1 MTTPEPTDNRVD
13 VTLPPIREVPVG
25 RPLRWLMQG
34 WRDFT
39 LAPLPSALHGF
50 LLAMGGLTIL
60 FLAQSHLYL
69 LSGAFSS
76 FLLVAPVLL
85 TGLYEL
91 SRRLALGEAPTL
103 IEALGAWRC
112 SCGSLFGFGLLLA
125 VVATFWLLISMVLIA
140 LFVHAPITG
149 LESFIRY
156 VVLSQDSNLFTVWM
170 ALGGVLAALVFAG
183 TVVSVPFLLDRDVSL
198 LTAILT
204 SVQVVAANPLAMALW
219 AAMIMVLTLLG
230 MATLFIGLVLVIPV
244 LGHAT
249 WHAYADLVDASDLPS
264 RRR

>member
-1 MTTPEPTDNRVD
+1 MMTPEPTDNRVD
-13 VTLPPIREVPVG
+13 LILPPIRVVPVG
-25 RPLRWLMQG
+25 RPLRWLVLG
-34 WRDFT
+34 WNDFT

-50 LLAMGGLTIL
+50 LLAMGGLTML
-60 FLAQSHLYL
+60 YLGQRHLYL

-76 FLLVAPVLL
+76 FLLIAPVLV

-112 SCGSLFGFGLLLA
+112 SCGSLFGFGLLLTL
-125 VVATFWLLISMVLIA
+125 VATFWVLVSLVLIA

-156 VVLSQDSNLFTVWM
+156 VVLSRDSNLFVIWM

-219 AAMIMVLTLLG
+219 ATMIMVLTLLG
-230 MATLFIGLVLVIPV
+230 MATMFIALVLVIPV

-249 WHAYADLVDASDLPS
+249 WHAYADLVDASGLP
-264 RRR
+264 RRRG